1 MDARNFLF
9 VSADAA
15 LVTDLVWQVHR
26 KDHGVKYYI
35 EAECDREIG
44 DGFVPKTDDWE
55 AELEW
60 ADVVVFDDIW
70 VGDDVGTGE
79 LARDLRERGHA
90 VVGGTPNTYRLEGDR
105 GYAMDW
111 RTNSLL
117 PRRRRP

>member
-1 MDARNFLF
+1 MRPGNRRRLR
-9 VSADAA
+9 S
-15 LVTDLVWQVHR
+15 
-26 KDHGVKYYI
+26 
-35 EAECDREIG
+35 
-44 DGFVPKTDDWE
+44 KTDDWE

-79 LARDLRERGHA
+79 LARELRERDHA

-111 RTNSLL
+111 RTSSLL